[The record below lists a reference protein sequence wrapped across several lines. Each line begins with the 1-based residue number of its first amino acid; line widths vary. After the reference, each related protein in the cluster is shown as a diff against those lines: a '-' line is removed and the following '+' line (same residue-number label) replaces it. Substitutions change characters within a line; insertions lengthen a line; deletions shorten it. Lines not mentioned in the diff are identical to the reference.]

1 MDRNTLFAFG
11 LIAVV
16 LILTPWYMKVVAPDP
31 KVVSLD
37 SLSTPIA
44 DDLQNN
50 KNTTR
55 PFGPAPKVVNPK
67 NLGFTAKTVITVE
80 NNLYSVEISNIS
92 GGSFVSFV
100 LNNYIKHDSSF
111 VNVIDALNVQNLVV
125 SFVSLDGDLVSLDHA
140 WNVLGSGTRRPVLQK
155 QQTVVFETSFNG
167 YSIKKRLTFFPDT
180 YIIGLEIIFEN
191 PEQYIS
197 RGTYSLSWSGGLAPT
212 EKNTKDDY
220 TYFKGYALLG
230 DELLGDAAEEGEG
243 SKTKQAGTTLW
254 TATKTKYFIS
264 AIIPSVPGVGAVV
277 SGVLDGGRP
286 LFTTQL
292 NQNTSASGSFNIY
305 IGPLEY
311 NRVRSLDLGLEKT
324 MNLGWAPIRP
334 LGRLITWSLT
344 KMFQI
349 IPNYGFVII
358 IFAFV
363 VKILLNPLTK
373 KSFQSTRRMQDLQ
386 PKIQALKEKHKN
398 DPKKLNSAQAALF
411 KSEGVNPLGGCLPML
426 LQMPILIAF
435 FTIFRSTIE
444 FRGAPFFGWITDLS
458 VPDTLTTIAGFPI
471 NILPFLMGATM
482 FLQQKLMASPS
493 GGAQQKMMMYFMNVF
508 FLFIFYSFPSGLN
521 LYYSV
526 FNILSIVQ
534 QKYLTPSPKKLP
546 PKKIKKIKK

>member
-1 MDRNTLFAFG
+1 
-11 LIAVV
+11 
-16 LILTPWYMKVVAPDP
+16 MKVVAPDP

-37 SLSTPIA
+37 SLSTPIT

-55 PFGPAPKVVNPK
+55 PFGPVPKVVNPK

-526 FNILSIVQ
+526 FNVLSIVQ
-534 QKYLTPSPKKLP
+534 QKYLTPSPKKPP

>member
-37 SLSTPIA
+37 SLSTPIT

-55 PFGPAPKVVNPK
+55 PFVPVPKVVNPK

-197 RGTYSLSWSGGLAPT
+197 RGTYGLSWSGGLAPT

-277 SGVLDGGRP
+277 SGVLDGVRP

-526 FNILSIVQ
+526 FNVLSIVQ
-534 QKYLTPSPKKLP
+534 QKYLTPSPKK
-546 PKKIKKIKK
+546 IKKIKK

>member
-16 LILTPWYMKVVAPDP
+16 LILTPWYMKIFAPEP
-31 KVVSLD
+31 RVVSLD

-55 PFGPAPKVVNPK
+55 PFGPVLGVVNQK
-67 NLGFTAKTVITVE
+67 NLGLTAKTVITVE

-100 LNNYIKHDSSF
+100 LNNYVKHDSSF

-197 RGTYSLSWSGGLAPT
+197 RGTYGLSWSGGLAPT

-277 SGVLDGGRP
+277 SGVLDGVRP

-526 FNILSIVQ
+526 FNVLSIVQ
-534 QKYLTPSPKKLP
+534 QKYLTPSPKKTP

>member
-16 LILTPWYMKVVAPDP
+16 LILTPWYMKIFAPDP

-55 PFGPAPKVVNPK
+55 PFGPVLGVVNQK
-67 NLGFTAKTVITVE
+67 NLGLTAKTVITVE

-100 LNNYIKHDSSF
+100 LNNYVKHDSSF

-277 SGVLDGGRP
+277 SGVLDGVRP

-526 FNILSIVQ
+526 FNVLSIVQ
-534 QKYLTPSPKKLP
+534 QRYLTPSPKKNP

>member
-37 SLSTPIA
+37 SLSTPIT

-50 KNTTR
+50 KNTTK
-55 PFGPAPKVVNPK
+55 PFGPVPKVVNPK

-197 RGTYSLSWSGGLAPT
+197 RGTYGLSWSGGLAPT

-230 DELLGDAAEEGEG
+230 DELLGDDAEEGEG

-311 NRVRSLDLGLEKT
+311 NRVRSLGLGLEKT

-471 NILPFLMGATM
+471 NVLPFLMGATM

-526 FNILSIVQ
+526 FNVLSIVQ
-534 QKYLTPSPKKLP
+534 QKYLTPSPKKTP

>member
-16 LILTPWYMKVVAPDP
+16 LILTPWYMKIFAPDP

-197 RGTYSLSWSGGLAPT
+197 RGTYGLSWSGGLAPT

-277 SGVLDGGRP
+277 SGVLDGVRP

-311 NRVRSLDLGLEKT
+311 NRVRSLGLGLEKT

-526 FNILSIVQ
+526 FNVLSIVQ
-534 QKYLTPSPKKLP
+534 QKYLTPSPKKTP

>member
-1 MDRNTLFAFG
+1 MDRNTLFAFA
-11 LIAVV
+11 LIAVI
-16 LILTPWYMKVVAPDP
+16 LILTPWYMGLVVPGP
-31 KVVSLD
+31 EPTSPD
-37 SLSTPIA
+37 SLSAPPA
-44 DDLQNN
+44 GNLQKN
-50 KNTTR
+50 KEASEPTDQILGPVALSRASSVPTT
-55 PFGPAPKVVNPK
+55 VTN
-67 NLGFTAKTVITVE
+67 IE
-80 NNLYSVEISNIS
+80 NSLYSAEISSVS
-92 GGSFVSFV
+92 GGSFTSFV
-100 LNNYIKHDSSF
+100 LKDYIKYDSSY
-111 VNVIDALNVQNLVV
+111 VNIIDALNTQNLVV
-125 SFVSLDGDLVSLDHA
+125 SFVSLDGDFVSLDHA
-140 WNVLGSGTRRPVLQK
+140 WTVTSPGSRRSVLKK

-167 YSIKKRLTFFPDT
+167 HSIKKQLTFFPDT
-180 YIIGLEIIFEN
+180 YTIGLEVLFEN

-230 DELLGDAAEEGEG
+230 DELLGGNAEDGQG
-243 SKTKQAGTTLW
+243 SEEKQSGTTRW

-277 SGVLDGGRP
+277 SGLLDGNRP

-292 NQNTSASGSFNIY
+292 NQNTSAGGGFNLY
-305 IGPLEY
+305 VGPLDY
-311 NRVRSLDLGLEKT
+311 NRVSSLGVGLEDT

-344 KMFQI
+344 KMFRI

-358 IFAFV
+358 LFSLL
-363 VKILLNPLTK
+363 VKILLSPLTK

-398 DPKKLNSAQAALF
+398 DPKKLNAAQAELF
-411 KSEGVNPLGGCLPML
+411 KAEGVNPLGGCLPML

-471 NILPFLMGATM
+471 NVLPFLMGATM

-526 FNILSIVQ
+526 FNVLSIVQ
-534 QKYLTPSPKKLP
+534 QKYLTPSSKKP
-546 PKKIKKIKK
+546 THIESPFTP

>member
-16 LILTPWYMKVVAPDP
+16 LILTPWYMKVVAPNTRVTP
-31 KVVSLD
+31 LD

-55 PFGPAPKVVNPK
+55 PFGPAPGAVSPED
-67 NLGFTAKTVITVE
+67 LGFTAKTAVITVE

-100 LNNYIKHDSSF
+100 LNNYVKHDSSF

-311 NRVRSLDLGLEKT
+311 NRVRSLGIGLEKT

-526 FNILSIVQ
+526 FNVLSIVQ
-534 QKYLTPSPKKLP
+534 QKYLTPSPKK
-546 PKKIKKIKK
+546 IKKIKK

>member
-55 PFGPAPKVVNPK
+55 PFGPVLGVVNQK
-67 NLGFTAKTVITVE
+67 NLGLTAKTVITVE

-100 LNNYIKHDSSF
+100 LNNYVKHDSSF

-311 NRVRSLDLGLEKT
+311 NRVRSLGLGLEKT

-526 FNILSIVQ
+526 FNVLSIVQ
-534 QKYLTPSPKKLP
+534 QKYLTPSPKK
-546 PKKIKKIKK
+546 

>member
-55 PFGPAPKVVNPK
+55 PFGPVPKVVNPK

-197 RGTYSLSWSGGLAPT
+197 RGTYGLSWSGGLAPT

-277 SGVLDGGRP
+277 SGVLDGVRP

-311 NRVRSLDLGLEKT
+311 NRVRSLGLGLEKT

-526 FNILSIVQ
+526 FNVLSIVQ
-534 QKYLTPSPKKLP
+534 QKYLTPSPKKPP

>member
-16 LILTPWYMKVVAPDP
+16 LILTPWYMKIFAPDP

-55 PFGPAPKVVNPK
+55 PFGPVLGVVNQK
-67 NLGFTAKTVITVE
+67 NLGLTAKTVITVE

-100 LNNYIKHDSSF
+100 LNNYVKHDSSF

-125 SFVSLDGDLVSLDHA
+125 SFVSLDGDLVSLDRA
-140 WNVLGSGTRRPVLQK
+140 WNVLGSGTRRLVLQK

-311 NRVRSLDLGLEKT
+311 NRVRSLGLGLEKT

-526 FNILSIVQ
+526 FNVLSIVQ
-534 QKYLTPSPKKLP
+534 QKYLTPSPKKNP

>member
-197 RGTYSLSWSGGLAPT
+197 RGTYGLSWSGGLAPT

-311 NRVRSLDLGLEKT
+311 NRVRSLGLGLEKT

-526 FNILSIVQ
+526 FNVLSIVQ
-534 QKYLTPSPKKLP
+534 QKYLTPSPKK
-546 PKKIKKIKK
+546 IKKIKK

>member
-50 KNTTR
+50 KNTTK

-197 RGTYSLSWSGGLAPT
+197 RGTYGLSWSGGLAPT

-292 NQNTSASGSFNIY
+292 NQNTSASGGFNIY

-526 FNILSIVQ
+526 FNVLSIVQ
-534 QKYLTPSPKKLP
+534 QKYLTPSPKKPP

>member
-37 SLSTPIA
+37 SLSAPIA

-55 PFGPAPKVVNPK
+55 PFGPVPKVDNPK

-80 NNLYSVEISNIS
+80 NNLYSVKISNIS

-140 WNVLGSGTRRPVLQK
+140 WNVLGSGTRRIVLQK

-197 RGTYSLSWSGGLAPT
+197 RGTYGLSWSGGLAPT

-254 TATKTKYFIS
+254 TETKTKYFIS

-277 SGVLDGGRP
+277 SGVLDGVRP

-526 FNILSIVQ
+526 FNVLSIVQ
-534 QKYLTPSPKKLP
+534 QKYLTPSPKK
-546 PKKIKKIKK
+546 IKKIKK

>member
-37 SLSTPIA
+37 SLSTPIT

-55 PFGPAPKVVNPK
+55 PFGPVPKVVNPK

-125 SFVSLDGDLVSLDHA
+125 SFVSLDGDLVSLDRA
-140 WNVLGSGTRRPVLQK
+140 WNVLGSGTRRLVLQK

-197 RGTYSLSWSGGLAPT
+197 RGTYGLSWSGGLAPT

-526 FNILSIVQ
+526 FNVLSIVQ
-534 QKYLTPSPKKLP
+534 QKYLTPSPKK
-546 PKKIKKIKK
+546 IKKIKK

>member
-1 MDRNTLFAFG
+1 MDRNTLFAFA
-11 LIAVV
+11 LIAVI
-16 LILTPWYMKVVAPDP
+16 LILTPWYMGLVVPGP
-31 KVVSLD
+31 EPTSPD
-37 SLSTPIA
+37 SLSAPPA
-44 DDLQNN
+44 GNLQKN
-50 KNTTR
+50 KEASEPTDQILGPVALSRASSVPTT
-55 PFGPAPKVVNPK
+55 VTN
-67 NLGFTAKTVITVE
+67 IE
-80 NNLYSVEISNIS
+80 NSLYSAEISNVS
-92 GGSFVSFV
+92 GGSFTSFV
-100 LNNYIKHDSSF
+100 LKDYIKYDSSY
-111 VNVIDALNVQNLVV
+111 VNIIDALNTQNLVV
-125 SFVSLDGDLVSLDHA
+125 SFVSLDGDFVSLDHA
-140 WNVLGSGTRRPVLQK
+140 WTVTSPGSRRSVLKK

-167 YSIKKRLTFFPDT
+167 HSIKKQLTFFPDT
-180 YIIGLEIIFEN
+180 YTIGLEVLFEN

-230 DELLGDAAEEGEG
+230 DELLGGNAEDGQG
-243 SKTKQAGTTLW
+243 SEEKQSGTTRW

-277 SGVLDGGRP
+277 SGLLDGNRP

-292 NQNTSASGSFNIY
+292 NQNTSAGGGFNLY
-305 IGPLEY
+305 VGPLDY
-311 NRVRSLDLGLEKT
+311 NRVSSLGVGLEDT

-344 KMFQI
+344 KMFRI

-358 IFAFV
+358 LFSLL
-363 VKILLNPLTK
+363 VKILLSPLTK

-386 PKIQALKEKHKN
+386 PKIQVLKEKHKN
-398 DPKKLNSAQAALF
+398 DPKKLNAAQAELF
-411 KSEGVNPLGGCLPML
+411 KAEGVNPLGGCLPML

-471 NILPFLMGATM
+471 NVLPFLMGATM

-526 FNILSIVQ
+526 FNVLSIVQ
-534 QKYLTPSPKKLP
+534 QKYLTPSSKKP
-546 PKKIKKIKK
+546 THIESPFTP

>member
-1 MDRNTLFAFG
+1 MDRNTLFAFA
-11 LIAVV
+11 LIAVI
-16 LILTPWYMKVVAPDP
+16 LILTPWYMGLVVPGP
-31 KVVSLD
+31 EPTSPD
-37 SLSTPIA
+37 SLSAPPA
-44 DDLQNN
+44 GNLQKN
-50 KNTTR
+50 KEASEPTDQILGPVALSRASSVPTT
-55 PFGPAPKVVNPK
+55 VTN
-67 NLGFTAKTVITVE
+67 IE
-80 NNLYSVEISNIS
+80 NSLYSAEISSVS
-92 GGSFVSFV
+92 GGSFTSFV
-100 LNNYIKHDSSF
+100 LKDYIKYDSSY
-111 VNVIDALNVQNLVV
+111 VNIIDALNTQNLVV
-125 SFVSLDGDLVSLDHA
+125 SFVSLDGDFVSLDHA
-140 WNVLGSGTRRPVLQK
+140 WTVTSPGSRRSVLKK

-167 YSIKKRLTFFPDT
+167 HSIKKQLTFFPDT
-180 YIIGLEIIFEN
+180 YTIGLEVLFEN

-230 DELLGDAAEEGEG
+230 DELLGGNAEDGQG
-243 SKTKQAGTTLW
+243 SEEKQSGTTRW

-277 SGVLDGGRP
+277 SGLLDGNRP

-292 NQNTSASGSFNIY
+292 NQNTSAGGGFNLY
-305 IGPLEY
+305 VGPLDY
-311 NRVRSLDLGLEKT
+311 NRVSSLGVGLEDT

-344 KMFQI
+344 KMFRI

-358 IFAFV
+358 LFSLL
-363 VKILLNPLTK
+363 VKILLSPLTK

-386 PKIQALKEKHKN
+386 PKIQVLKEKHKN
-398 DPKKLNSAQAALF
+398 DPKKLNAAQAALF

-458 VPDTLTTIAGFPI
+458 VPDTLTTVAGFPI
-471 NILPFLMGATM
+471 NVLPFLMGATM

-526 FNILSIVQ
+526 FNVLSIVQ
-534 QKYLTPSPKKLP
+534 QKYLTPSSKKP
-546 PKKIKKIKK
+546 THIESAFTP

>member
-31 KVVSLD
+31 TVASPD
-37 SLSTPIA
+37 SLSAPIA

-55 PFGPAPKVVNPK
+55 PFGLVPGVISPN
-67 NLGFTAKTVITVE
+67 NLGFTGKTVITVE

-197 RGTYSLSWSGGLAPT
+197 RGTYGLSWSGGLAPT

-526 FNILSIVQ
+526 FNVLSIVQ
-534 QKYLTPSPKKLP
+534 QKYLTPSPKK
-546 PKKIKKIKK
+546 IKKIKK

>member
-37 SLSTPIA
+37 SLSTPIT

-55 PFGPAPKVVNPK
+55 PFGPVPKVVNPK

-197 RGTYSLSWSGGLAPT
+197 RGTYGLSWSGGLAPT

-526 FNILSIVQ
+526 FNVLSIVQ
-534 QKYLTPSPKKLP
+534 QKYLTPSPKK
-546 PKKIKKIKK
+546 IKKIKK

>member
-16 LILTPWYMKVVAPDP
+16 LILTPWYMKIFAPDP
-31 KVVSLD
+31 TVVSRD
-37 SLSTPIA
+37 SLSAPIA

-55 PFGPAPKVVNPK
+55 PFGLVPGVISPN
-67 NLGFTAKTVITVE
+67 NLGFTGKTVITVE

-100 LNNYIKHDSSF
+100 LNNYVKHDSSF

-125 SFVSLDGDLVSLDHA
+125 SFVSLDGDLVSLDRA
-140 WNVLGSGTRRPVLQK
+140 WNVLGSGTRRLVLQK

-292 NQNTSASGSFNIY
+292 NQNTSASGNFNIY

-311 NRVRSLDLGLEKT
+311 NRVRSLGLGLEKT

-344 KMFQI
+344 KMYQI
-349 IPNYGFVII
+349 VPNYGFVII

-526 FNILSIVQ
+526 FNVLSIVQ
-534 QKYLTPSPKKLP
+534 QKYLTPSPKK
-546 PKKIKKIKK
+546 IKKIKK

>member
-37 SLSTPIA
+37 SLSTPIT

-55 PFGPAPKVVNPK
+55 PFGPVLGVVNQK
-67 NLGFTAKTVITVE
+67 NLGLTAKTVITVE

-100 LNNYIKHDSSF
+100 LNNYVKHDSSF

-125 SFVSLDGDLVSLDHA
+125 SFVSLDGDLVSLDRA
-140 WNVLGSGTRRPVLQK
+140 WNVLGSGTRRLVLQK

-197 RGTYSLSWSGGLAPT
+197 RGTYGLSWSGGLAPT

-526 FNILSIVQ
+526 FNVLSIVQ
-534 QKYLTPSPKKLP
+534 QKYLTPSPKK
-546 PKKIKKIKK
+546 IKKIKK

>member
-1 MDRNTLFAFG
+1 MDRNTLFAFA
-11 LIAVV
+11 LIAVI
-16 LILTPWYMKVVAPDP
+16 LILTPWYMGLVVPGP
-31 KVVSLD
+31 EPTSPD
-37 SLSTPIA
+37 SLSAPPA
-44 DDLQNN
+44 GNLQKN
-50 KNTTR
+50 KEASEPTDQILGPVALSRASSVPTT
-55 PFGPAPKVVNPK
+55 VTN
-67 NLGFTAKTVITVE
+67 IE
-80 NNLYSVEISNIS
+80 NSLYSAEISSVS
-92 GGSFVSFV
+92 GGSFTSFV
-100 LNNYIKHDSSF
+100 LKDYIKYDSSY
-111 VNVIDALNVQNLVV
+111 VNIIDALNTQNLVV
-125 SFVSLDGDLVSLDHA
+125 SFVSLDGDFVSLDHA
-140 WNVLGSGTRRPVLQK
+140 WTVTSPGSRRSVLKK

-167 YSIKKRLTFFPDT
+167 HSIKKQLTFFPDT
-180 YIIGLEIIFEN
+180 YTIGLEVLFEN

-230 DELLGDAAEEGEG
+230 DELLGGNAEDGQG
-243 SKTKQAGTTLW
+243 SEEKQSGTTRW

-277 SGVLDGGRP
+277 SGLLDGNRP

-292 NQNTSASGSFNIY
+292 NQNTSAGGGFNLY
-305 IGPLEY
+305 VGPLDY
-311 NRVRSLDLGLEKT
+311 NRVSSLGVGLEDT

-344 KMFQI
+344 KMFRI

-358 IFAFV
+358 LFSLL
-363 VKILLNPLTK
+363 VKILLSPLTK

-386 PKIQALKEKHKN
+386 PKIQVLKEKHKN
-398 DPKKLNSAQAALF
+398 DPKKLNAAQAELF
-411 KSEGVNPLGGCLPML
+411 KAEGVNPLGGCLPML

-471 NILPFLMGATM
+471 NVLPFLMGATM

-526 FNILSIVQ
+526 FNVLSIVQ
-534 QKYLTPSPKKLP
+534 QKYLTPSSKKP
-546 PKKIKKIKK
+546 THIESPFTP

>member
-31 KVVSLD
+31 KVVPLD
-37 SLSTPIA
+37 SLSAPIA

-55 PFGPAPKVVNPK
+55 PFGPVPKVVNPK

-197 RGTYSLSWSGGLAPT
+197 RGTYGLSWSGGLAPT

-277 SGVLDGGRP
+277 SGVLDGVRP

-311 NRVRSLDLGLEKT
+311 NRVRSLGLGLEKT

-526 FNILSIVQ
+526 FNVLSIVQ
-534 QKYLTPSPKKLP
+534 QKYLTPSPKKTP

>member
-1 MDRNTLFAFG
+1 MDRNTLFAFA
-11 LIAVV
+11 LIAVI
-16 LILTPWYMKVVAPDP
+16 LILTPWYMGLVVPGP
-31 KVVSLD
+31 EPTSPD
-37 SLSTPIA
+37 SLSAPPA
-44 DDLQNN
+44 GNLQKN
-50 KNTTR
+50 KEASEPTDQILGPVALSRASSVPTT
-55 PFGPAPKVVNPK
+55 VTN
-67 NLGFTAKTVITVE
+67 IE
-80 NNLYSVEISNIS
+80 NSLYSAEISSVS
-92 GGSFVSFV
+92 GGSFTSFV
-100 LNNYIKHDSSF
+100 LKDYIKYDSSY
-111 VNVIDALNVQNLVV
+111 VNIIDALNTQNLVV
-125 SFVSLDGDLVSLDHA
+125 SFVSLDGDFVSLDHA
-140 WNVLGSGTRRPVLQK
+140 WTVTSPGSRRSVLKK

-167 YSIKKRLTFFPDT
+167 HSIKKQLTFFPDT
-180 YIIGLEIIFEN
+180 YTIGLEVLFEN

-230 DELLGDAAEEGEG
+230 DELLGGNAEDGQG
-243 SKTKQAGTTLW
+243 SEEKQSGTTRW

-277 SGVLDGGRP
+277 SGLLDGNRP

-292 NQNTSASGSFNIY
+292 NQNTSAGGGFNLY
-305 IGPLEY
+305 VGPLDY
-311 NRVRSLDLGLEKT
+311 NRVSSLGVGLEDT

-344 KMFQI
+344 KMFRI

-358 IFAFV
+358 LFSLL
-363 VKILLNPLTK
+363 VKILLSPLTK

-386 PKIQALKEKHKN
+386 PKIQVLKEKHKN
-398 DPKKLNSAQAALF
+398 DPKKLNAAQAELF
-411 KSEGVNPLGGCLPML
+411 KAEGVNPLGGCLPML

-471 NILPFLMGATM
+471 NVLPFLMGATM

-526 FNILSIVQ
+526 FNVLSIVQ
-534 QKYLTPSPKKLP
+534 QKYLTPSSKTP
-546 PKKIKKIKK
+546 PI

>member
-1 MDRNTLFAFG
+1 MG
-11 LIAVV
+11 LVV
-16 LILTPWYMKVVAPDP
+16 PGPEPTSP
-31 KVVSLD
+31 D
-37 SLSTPIA
+37 SLSAPPA
-44 DDLQNN
+44 GNLQKN
-50 KNTTR
+50 KEASEPTDQILGPVALSRASSVPTT
-55 PFGPAPKVVNPK
+55 VTN
-67 NLGFTAKTVITVE
+67 IE
-80 NNLYSVEISNIS
+80 NSLYSAEISSVS
-92 GGSFVSFV
+92 GGSFTSFV
-100 LNNYIKHDSSF
+100 LKDYIKYDSSY
-111 VNVIDALNVQNLVV
+111 VNIIDALNTQNLVV
-125 SFVSLDGDLVSLDHA
+125 SFVSLDGDFVSLDHA
-140 WNVLGSGTRRPVLQK
+140 WTVTSPGSRRSVLKK

-167 YSIKKRLTFFPDT
+167 HSIKKQLTFFPDT
-180 YIIGLEIIFEN
+180 YTIGLEVLFEN

-230 DELLGDAAEEGEG
+230 DELLGGNAEDGQG
-243 SKTKQAGTTLW
+243 SEEKQSGTTRW

-277 SGVLDGGRP
+277 SGLLDGNRP

-292 NQNTSASGSFNIY
+292 NQNTSAGGGFNLY
-305 IGPLEY
+305 VGPLDY
-311 NRVRSLDLGLEKT
+311 NRVSSLGVGLEDT

-344 KMFQI
+344 KMFRI

-358 IFAFV
+358 LFSLL
-363 VKILLNPLTK
+363 VKILLSPLTK

-386 PKIQALKEKHKN
+386 PKIQVLKEKHKN
-398 DPKKLNSAQAALF
+398 DPKKLNAAQAELF
-411 KSEGVNPLGGCLPML
+411 KAEGVNPLGGCLPML

-471 NILPFLMGATM
+471 NVLPFLMGATM

-526 FNILSIVQ
+526 FNVLSIVQ
-534 QKYLTPSPKKLP
+534 QKYLTPSSKTP
-546 PKKIKKIKK
+546 PI

>member
-1 MDRNTLFAFG
+1 MDRNTLFAFA
-11 LIAVV
+11 LIAVI
-16 LILTPWYMKVVAPDP
+16 LILTPWYMSLVGPTPDATP
-31 KVVSLD
+31 QD
-37 SLSTPIA
+37 TLSTSTA
-44 DDLQNN
+44 GDLQTNN
-50 KNTTR
+50 KISRPETGPLRSTVSSEALSSVPTT
-55 PFGPAPKVVNPK
+55 VTN
-67 NLGFTAKTVITVE
+67 IE
-80 NNLYSVEISNIS
+80 NSLYSAEISNVS
-92 GGSFVSFV
+92 GGSFTSFV
-100 LNNYIKHDSSF
+100 LKDYIKYDSSY
-111 VNVIDALNVQNLVV
+111 VNIIDALNTQNLVV
-125 SFVSLDGDLVSLDHA
+125 SFVSLDGDFVSLDHA
-140 WNVLGSGTRRPVLQK
+140 WTVTSPGSRRSVLKK

-167 YSIKKRLTFFPDT
+167 HSIKKQLTFFPDT
-180 YIIGLEIIFEN
+180 YTIGLEVLFEN

-230 DELLGDAAEEGEG
+230 DELLGGNAEDGQG
-243 SKTKQAGTTLW
+243 SEEKQSGTTRW

-277 SGVLDGGRP
+277 SGLLDGNRP

-292 NQNTSASGSFNIY
+292 NQNTSAGGGFNLY
-305 IGPLEY
+305 VGPLDY
-311 NRVRSLDLGLEKT
+311 NRVSSLGVGLEDT

-344 KMFQI
+344 KMFRI

-358 IFAFV
+358 LFSLL
-363 VKILLNPLTK
+363 VKILLSPLTK

-386 PKIQALKEKHKN
+386 PKIQVLKEKHKN
-398 DPKKLNSAQAALF
+398 DPKKLNAAQAELF
-411 KSEGVNPLGGCLPML
+411 KAEGVNPLGGCLPML

-471 NILPFLMGATM
+471 NVLPFLMGATM

-534 QKYLTPSPKKLP
+534 QKYLTPSSKKNPSLDTAH
-546 PKKIKKIKK
+546 

>member
-197 RGTYSLSWSGGLAPT
+197 RGTYGLSWSGGLAPT

-230 DELLGDAAEEGEG
+230 DELLGEAAEEGEG

-471 NILPFLMGATM
+471 NVLPFLMGATM

-526 FNILSIVQ
+526 FNVLSIVQ
-534 QKYLTPSPKKLP
+534 QKYLTPSPKKTP

>member
-1 MDRNTLFAFG
+1 MDRNTLFAFA
-11 LIAVV
+11 LIAVI
-16 LILTPWYMKVVAPDP
+16 LILTPWYMGLVVPGP
-31 KVVSLD
+31 EPTSPD
-37 SLSTPIA
+37 SLSAPPA
-44 DDLQNN
+44 GNLQKN
-50 KNTTR
+50 KEASEPTDQILGPVALSRASSVPTT
-55 PFGPAPKVVNPK
+55 VTN
-67 NLGFTAKTVITVE
+67 IE
-80 NNLYSVEISNIS
+80 NSLYSAEISNVS
-92 GGSFVSFV
+92 GGSFTSFV
-100 LNNYIKHDSSF
+100 LKDYIKYDSSY
-111 VNVIDALNVQNLVV
+111 VNIIDALNTQNLVV
-125 SFVSLDGDLVSLDHA
+125 SFVSLDGDFVSLDHA
-140 WNVLGSGTRRPVLQK
+140 WTVTSPGSRRSVLKK

-167 YSIKKRLTFFPDT
+167 HSIKKQLTFFPDT
-180 YIIGLEIIFEN
+180 YTIGLEVLFEN

-230 DELLGDAAEEGEG
+230 DELLGGNAEDGPGAEE
-243 SKTKQAGTTLW
+243 KQSGTTRW

-277 SGVLDGGRP
+277 SGLLDGNRP

-292 NQNTSASGSFNIY
+292 NQNTSAGGGFNLY

-311 NRVRSLDLGLEKT
+311 NRVSSLGVGLEDT

-344 KMFQI
+344 KMFRI

-358 IFAFV
+358 LFSLL
-363 VKILLNPLTK
+363 VKILLSPLTK

-386 PKIQALKEKHKN
+386 PKIQVLKEKHKN
-398 DPKKLNSAQAALF
+398 DPKKLNAAQAELF
-411 KSEGVNPLGGCLPML
+411 KAEGVNPLGGCLPML

-471 NILPFLMGATM
+471 NVLPFLMGATM

-534 QKYLTPSPKKLP
+534 QKYLTPSSKKNP
-546 PKKIKKIKK
+546 SFDTAH

>member
-1 MDRNTLFAFG
+1 MDRNTLFAFA
-11 LIAVV
+11 LIAVI
-16 LILTPWYMKVVAPDP
+16 LILTPWYMGLVVPGP
-31 KVVSLD
+31 EPTSPD
-37 SLSTPIA
+37 SLSAPPA
-44 DDLQNN
+44 GNLQKN
-50 KNTTR
+50 KEASEPTDQILGPVALSHVSSVPTT
-55 PFGPAPKVVNPK
+55 VTN
-67 NLGFTAKTVITVE
+67 IE
-80 NNLYSVEISNIS
+80 NSLYSAEISSVS
-92 GGSFVSFV
+92 GGSFTSFV
-100 LNNYIKHDSSF
+100 LKDYIKYDSSY
-111 VNVIDALNVQNLVV
+111 VNIIDALNTQNLVV
-125 SFVSLDGDLVSLDHA
+125 SFVSLDGDFVSLDHA
-140 WNVLGSGTRRPVLQK
+140 WTVTSPGSRRSVLKK
-155 QQTVVFETSFNG
+155 QQTVVFETSFSG
-167 YSIKKRLTFFPDT
+167 HSIKKQLTFFPDT
-180 YIIGLEIIFEN
+180 YTIGLEVLFEN

-230 DELLGDAAEEGEG
+230 DELLGGNAEDGQG
-243 SKTKQAGTTLW
+243 SEEKQSGTTRW

-277 SGVLDGGRP
+277 SGLLDGNRP

-292 NQNTSASGSFNIY
+292 NQNTSAGGGFNLY
-305 IGPLEY
+305 VGPLDY
-311 NRVRSLDLGLEKT
+311 NRVSSLGVGLEDT

-344 KMFQI
+344 KMFRI

-358 IFAFV
+358 LFSLL
-363 VKILLNPLTK
+363 VKILLSPLTK

-386 PKIQALKEKHKN
+386 PKIQVLKEKHKN
-398 DPKKLNSAQAALF
+398 DPKKLNAAQAELF
-411 KSEGVNPLGGCLPML
+411 KAEGVNPLGGCLPML

-471 NILPFLMGATM
+471 NVLPFLMGATM

-526 FNILSIVQ
+526 FNVLSIVQ
-534 QKYLTPSPKKLP
+534 QKYLTPSSKKP
-546 PKKIKKIKK
+546 THIESPYTP

>member
-31 KVVSLD
+31 NVVSLD

-44 DDLQNN
+44 DDLQKN

-55 PFGPAPKVVNPK
+55 PFGPVPKVVNPK

-140 WNVLGSGTRRPVLQK
+140 WNVLGPGTRRIVLQK

-197 RGTYSLSWSGGLAPT
+197 RGTYGLSWSGGLAPT

-526 FNILSIVQ
+526 FNVLSIVQ
-534 QKYLTPSPKKLP
+534 QKYLTPSPKK
-546 PKKIKKIKK
+546 IKKIKK

>member
-44 DDLQNN
+44 DGLQNN

-55 PFGPAPKVVNPK
+55 PFGPVPKVVNPK

-100 LNNYIKHDSSF
+100 LNNFVKHDSSF

-197 RGTYSLSWSGGLAPT
+197 RGTYGLSWSGGLAPT

-243 SKTKQAGTTLW
+243 SKTKQAGTTNW

-311 NRVRSLDLGLEKT
+311 NRVRSLGIGLEKT

-526 FNILSIVQ
+526 FNVLSIVQ
-534 QKYLTPSPKKLP
+534 QKYLTPSPKKTP

>member
-37 SLSTPIA
+37 SLSTPIT

-50 KNTTR
+50 KNITR
-55 PFGPAPKVVNPK
+55 PFGPVPGVVNPK

-100 LNNYIKHDSSF
+100 LNNYIKHDSSL

-167 YSIKKRLTFFPDT
+167 YSIKKKLTFFPDT

-277 SGVLDGGRP
+277 SGVLDGVRP

-292 NQNTSASGSFNIY
+292 NQNTSARGSFNIY

-324 MNLGWAPIRP
+324 MNLGWAPICP

-526 FNILSIVQ
+526 FNVLSIVQ
-534 QKYLTPSPKKLP
+534 QKYLTPSPKKP
-546 PKKIKKIKK
+546 PSKTIKKIKK

>member
-1 MDRNTLFAFG
+1 MDRNTLFAFA
-11 LIAVV
+11 LIAVI
-16 LILTPWYMKVVAPDP
+16 LILTPWYMGLVVPGP
-31 KVVSLD
+31 EPTSPD
-37 SLSTPIA
+37 SLSAPPA
-44 DDLQNN
+44 GNLQKN
-50 KNTTR
+50 KEASEPTDQILGPVALSRASSVPTT
-55 PFGPAPKVVNPK
+55 VTN
-67 NLGFTAKTVITVE
+67 IE
-80 NNLYSVEISNIS
+80 NSLYSAEISSVS
-92 GGSFVSFV
+92 GGSFTSFV
-100 LNNYIKHDSSF
+100 LKDYIKYDSSY
-111 VNVIDALNVQNLVV
+111 VNIIDALNTQNLVV
-125 SFVSLDGDLVSLDHA
+125 SFVSLDGDFVSLDHA
-140 WNVLGSGTRRPVLQK
+140 WTVISSGSRRSVLKK

-167 YSIKKRLTFFPDT
+167 HSIKKQLTFFPDT
-180 YIIGLEIIFEN
+180 YTIGLEVLFEN

-230 DELLGDAAEEGEG
+230 DELLGGNAEDGQG
-243 SKTKQAGTTLW
+243 SEEKQSGTTRW

-277 SGVLDGGRP
+277 SGLLDGNRP

-292 NQNTSASGSFNIY
+292 NQNTSAGGGFNLY
-305 IGPLEY
+305 VGPLDY
-311 NRVRSLDLGLEKT
+311 NRVSSLGVGLEDT

-344 KMFQI
+344 KMFRI

-358 IFAFV
+358 LFSLL
-363 VKILLNPLTK
+363 VKILLSPLTK

-386 PKIQALKEKHKN
+386 PKIQVLKEKHKN
-398 DPKKLNSAQAALF
+398 DPKKLNAAQAELF
-411 KSEGVNPLGGCLPML
+411 KAEGVNPLGGCLPML

-471 NILPFLMGATM
+471 NVLPFLMGATM

-526 FNILSIVQ
+526 FNVLSIVQ
-534 QKYLTPSPKKLP
+534 QKYLTPSSKTP
-546 PKKIKKIKK
+546 PI

>member
-197 RGTYSLSWSGGLAPT
+197 RGTYGLSWSGGLAPT

-277 SGVLDGGRP
+277 SGVLDGVRP

-526 FNILSIVQ
+526 FNVLSIVQ
-534 QKYLTPSPKKLP
+534 QKYLTPSPKK
-546 PKKIKKIKK
+546 IKKIKK

>member
-16 LILTPWYMKVVAPDP
+16 LILTPWYMKVVSTAP

-37 SLSTPIA
+37 SLSAPIA
-44 DDLQNN
+44 DDLQND

-55 PFGPAPKVVNPK
+55 PFGSVSGVVSPK
-67 NLGFTAKTVITVE
+67 NLGFTGKTVITVE

-197 RGTYSLSWSGGLAPT
+197 RGTYGLSWSGGLAPT

-526 FNILSIVQ
+526 FNVLSIVQ
-534 QKYLTPSPKKLP
+534 QKYLTPSPKK
-546 PKKIKKIKK
+546 IKKIKK

>member
-55 PFGPAPKVVNPK
+55 PFGPVPKVVNPK

-197 RGTYSLSWSGGLAPT
+197 RGTYGLSWSGGLAPT

-311 NRVRSLDLGLEKT
+311 NRVRSLGLGLEKT

-526 FNILSIVQ
+526 FNVLSIVQ
-534 QKYLTPSPKKLP
+534 QKYLTPSPKK
-546 PKKIKKIKK
+546 IKKIKK

>member
-55 PFGPAPKVVNPK
+55 PFGPVPKVVNPK

-197 RGTYSLSWSGGLAPT
+197 RGTYGLSWSGGLAPT

-277 SGVLDGGRP
+277 SGVLDGVRP

-526 FNILSIVQ
+526 FNVLSIVQ
-534 QKYLTPSPKKLP
+534 QKYLTPSPKKTP